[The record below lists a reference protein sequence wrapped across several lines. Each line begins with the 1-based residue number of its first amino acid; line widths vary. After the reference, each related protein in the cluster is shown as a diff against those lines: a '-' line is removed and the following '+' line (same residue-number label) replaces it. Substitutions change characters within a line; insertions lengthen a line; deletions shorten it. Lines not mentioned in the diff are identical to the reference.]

1 MSATLAPSP
10 DVWLLMPRTAQ
21 PTAIES
27 NALESRIRVIRGL
40 SLLLDEDL
48 AELYGVTTGALLQA
62 VRRNPERFPADFMI
76 RPSNQEVS
84 ALRSQFV
91 ISNMGRGRGGRRA
104 ATYGFTEQGVAM
116 LSSVLRSAP
125 AVQINVEIMRA
136 FVRLRRAGVVSRE
149 LLSMVDKLSE
159 RVDQHDAAIATLVK
173 SLRALVRGP
182 ATDTSRPIG
191 FTADLSE
198 KSE

>member
-1 MSATLAPSP
+1 MALSP
-10 DVWLLMPRTAQ
+10 NIWLSMPRTSQ

-27 NALESRIRVIRGL
+27 NALESRIRVVRGL

-76 RPSNQEVS
+76 RLSNQEVS

-91 ISNMGRGRGGRRA
+91 ISKMGRGRGGRRT

-116 LSSVLRSAP
+116 LSSVLRSAA

-173 SLRALVRGP
+173 SLSAIVRGP
-182 ATDTSRPIG
+182 AADTSRPIG
-191 FTADLSE
+191 FTADLTE

>member
-1 MSATLAPSP
+1 
-10 DVWLLMPRTAQ
+10 MP
-21 PTAIES
+21 PTATDSAIDDTS
-27 NALESRIRVIRGL
+27 LEARIRVVRGL

-62 VRRNPERFPADFMI
+62 VRRNPERFPADFMV
-76 RPSNQEVS
+76 RLSNHEVS

-91 ISNMGRGRGGRRA
+91 ISKTARGRGGRRA

-116 LSSVLRSAP
+116 LSSVLRSTA

-149 LLSMVDKLSE
+149 LLLMVDKLSE
-159 RVDQHDAAIATLVK
+159 RVDQHDASIATLVR
-173 SLRALVRGP
+173 SLRALLRGP
-182 ATDTSRPIG
+182 VAGKSRPIG

-198 KSE
+198 TSD